1 MKKYLWVFLISSMAG
16 TVAYSK
22 DIIETIKASLDLCL
36 NTLVPSLF
44 PFLVFSKMM
53 ILSGSAEYM
62 GKVIHPITGRLF
74 NLSENGSFLFVIG
87 ILCGYPIGAK
97 CISDMLKN
105 KKISYIEAERL
116 ILFCNNSGPL
126 FVIGA
131 IGCGMYSDIKTGVII
146 YLAHIL
152 SAFVIGLVTRNN
164 QCPQSLISHHPI
176 KPYFT
181 QSVED
186 SMIAVINI
194 SGYVLF
200 FSAVCTI
207 INCIM
212 PSGLRILKVAICSLL
227 EITGGIKVI
236 SSAYS
241 IPPQLKILITAFLV
255 GFGGICVLFQTKSAI
270 SDSGIKILPYLCSKL
285 CQGAL
290 SVFFAYMIMSVYPL
304 RSCAHISSSNMSV
317 STYMLIISLVLIIIY
332 IFKLQKRSNK
342 TYHY

>member
-1 MKKYLWVFLISSMAG
+1 MKKYLWIFLISAMVG

-22 DIIETIKASLDLCL
+22 DIIEAIKSSLDLCL
-36 NTLVPSLF
+36 YTLVPSLF

-53 ILSGSAEYM
+53 ILSGSAKNM
-62 GKVIHPITGRLF
+62 GKAIHPVTGRLF
-74 NLSENGSFLFVIG
+74 NLSENGSFLFIIG
-87 ILCGYPIGAK
+87 ILCGYPVGAK

-105 KKISYIEAERL
+105 NKISFKEAERL

-131 IGCGMYSDIKTGVII
+131 IGCGMYSDIKAGVII
-146 YLAHIL
+146 YLAHIM
-152 SAFVIGLVTRNN
+152 SALVIGLVTRNSPLKKSVLCHHQSE
-164 QCPQSLISHHPI
+164 QC
-176 KPYFT
+176 FT
-181 QSVED
+181 QSVEE
-186 SMIAVINI
+186 SMISVINI
-194 SGYVLF
+194 SGYVIF
-200 FSAVCTI
+200 FSAICTM
-207 INCIM
+207 INRIM
-212 PSGLRILKVAICSLL
+212 PSGLKILKVAICSML

-241 IPPQLKILITAFLV
+241 IPPQLKILITSFLV

-270 SDSGIKILPYLCSKL
+270 ADSKIKILPYLYAKL

-290 SVFFAYMIMSVYPL
+290 SVFFSYMIMSIYPL
-304 RSCAHISSSNMSV
+304 RSCAHISHSDMSV
-317 STYMLIISLVLIIIY
+317 YTYMLILSLALIIIY